1 MPMSKIAWNILLVLA
16 VIYIVPFLVY
26 GLGTVVVDLKP
37 PEGASP
43 ARFLTGV
50 FVSKI
55 GTALAFVLLFYFA
68 RASLG
73 GQWLLYAFLWWLMFF
88 FNEIGQAIGPGYSVT
103 EAIAGLVSETIYLPL
118 SAFFTNRL
126 LGMHY

>member
-1 MPMSKIAWNILLVLA
+1 MSKVVWNILLVLA

-26 GLGTVVVDLKP
+26 GLATLMVDLKP

-43 ARFLTGV
+43 TRFLTGV

-68 RASLG
+68 RESLSR
-73 GQWLLYAFLWWLMFF
+73 QWPLYAFLWWLMFF
-88 FNEIGQAIGPGYSVT
+88 FNEVGQTIGPGYSLT
-103 EAIAGLVSETIYLPL
+103 EAIAGVISETIYLPL
-118 SAFFTNRL
+118 SAFITNWL
-126 LGMHY
+126 LGVR

>member
-1 MPMSKIAWNILLVLA
+1 MPMSKVVWNILLVLA

-26 GLGTVVVDLKP
+26 GLGTVVVDLKA

-43 ARFLTGV
+43 AQFLTGV

-55 GTALAFVLLFYFA
+55 GTALAFVLIFYLA
-68 RASLG
+68 RESLG
-73 GQWLLYAFLWWLMFF
+73 RQWLPYAFLWWLMFF

-103 EAIAGLVSETIYLPL
+103 EAVAGLVSETIYLPL
-118 SAFFTNRL
+118 SAFITYRL
-126 LGMHY
+126 LGVR